1 MKATWTHPDPG
12 SGEGSHRIR
21 VLGRPIDVVTLD
33 EATRRVLDLA
43 RQDRAGGAPGE
54 TRVVVTAN
62 PEILVAARGDGVLAR
77 VLEEAALVVAD
88 GIGVVAAA
96 RLLGRPLPGRV
107 PGVEL
112 LESLL
117 AACAQHGLRP
127 FLLGTRP
134 EVIDAAAR
142 RALERY
148 PGLQLAGWHHGYFPF
163 DDPEPVRRVAASGA
177 DLLFTGMG
185 AEREL
190 RWLHAN
196 RSRLNVPV
204 AMGVGGS
211 FDVLSGRVPRAP
223 AWMRRLHLEWFY
235 RLLREP
241 RRWRRQLALPRF
253 AALVLAE
260 RLGLA
265 P

>member
-1 MKATWTHPDPG
+1 M
-12 SGEGSHRIR
+12 
-21 VLGRPIDVVTLD
+21 LGRPIDAVTLD
-33 EATRRVLDLA
+33 EATHRILDLVREA
-43 RQDRAGGAPGE
+43 RAGGAAGE
-54 TRVVVTAN
+54 TRLVVTAN
-62 PEILVAARGDGVLAR
+62 PEILVAARGDRVLAQ

-127 FLLGTRP
+127 YLLGTRP
-134 EVIDAAAR
+134 EIIEEAAR
-142 RALERY
+142 RAQDRY

-185 AEREL
+185 AQREL

-196 RSRLNVPV
+196 RRRLNVLV
-204 AMGVGGS
+204 GMGVGGS

-223 AWMRRLHLEWFY
+223 GWMRRVHLEWLY
-235 RLLREP
+235 RLLRQP
-241 RRWRRQLALPRF
+241 QRWRRQLALPRF
-253 AALVLAE
+253 AAMVLAE
-260 RLGLA
+260 RLGLGSGK
-265 P
+265 